1 MMTEIPTIVVPPKTK
16 IILIKAAKGYRW
28 TIEVSHED
36 PDEALRILDKVNA
49 WLKTAYGTEE

>member
-1 MMTEIPTIVVPPKTK
+1 MAEMSTMVIPPKTK

-36 PDEALRILDKVNA
+36 PDEALEILKRVEEE
-49 WLKTAYGTEE
+49 LRSSYGALA